1 MILVRVFCT
10 MENEG
15 TDVRTWMFLAASVI
29 ANDVLGTIAMFA
41 ALVSIKLANNS
52 LIRSR
57 SSSTSISHG
66 GRSMAVVPASL
77 T

>member
-1 MILVRVFCT
+1 MILVRVFCA